1 MIITVKT
8 ELHYAGAPKET
19 SGLYDN
25 KNKVF
30 ISGGKQRTHIENR
43 IAENDKLVDSERKDR
58 DNEKSSSVL
67 QRYRTKEI
75 KTF

>member
-30 ISGGKQRTHIENR
+30 ISGGK
-43 IAENDKLVDSERKDR
+43 
-58 DNEKSSSVL
+58 
-67 QRYRTKEI
+67 
-75 KTF
+75 

>member
-19 SGLYDN
+19 SGL
-25 KNKVF
+25 
-30 ISGGKQRTHIENR
+30 SHIENR

-67 QRYRTKEI
+67 
-75 KTF
+75 